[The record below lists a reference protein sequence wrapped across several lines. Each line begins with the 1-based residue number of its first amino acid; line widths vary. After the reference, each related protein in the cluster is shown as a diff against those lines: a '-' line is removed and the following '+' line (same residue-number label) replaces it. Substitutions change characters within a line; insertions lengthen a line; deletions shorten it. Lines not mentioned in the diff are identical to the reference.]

1 MYDKVTRPTEHA
13 LTHTHHNPIPSV
25 PHHTPHSLHSFN
37 AKIVGSAD
45 GARTYFLRPMAW
57 NKNIPTGVRRLL
69 VQGLTTPEKDDGV
82 NLEAKGA
89 LWYDPTSP
97 NVMLNPP
104 PYTPE
109 PRPVP
114 PPPPVPGEKYNLG
127 EALQLSILFYEAQR
141 SGALPPTNRIAW
153 RASSGVGD
161 RTEDGKDLTGGWY
174 DAGDHVKLQVP
185 MAYSATILLVR

>member
-1 MYDKVTRPTEHA
+1 M
-13 LTHTHHNPIPSV
+13 
-25 PHHTPHSLHSFN
+25 
-37 AKIVGSAD
+37 GSAD

-69 VQGLTTPEKDDGV
+69 VQGLTTPEKDDGI

-89 LWYDPTSP
+89 LWYDPASP
-97 NVMLNPP
+97 NVILNPP

-114 PPPPVPGEKYNLG
+114 PPPPVAGEKYNLG

-141 SGALPPTNRIAW
+141 SGPLPPTNRIAW
-153 RASSGVGD
+153 RSSSGVGD
-161 RTEDGKDLTGGWY
+161 KTEDGKDLTGGWY

-185 MAYSATILLVR
+185 MAYSATILLVRWWCVVAGTWEPNGGGL

>member
-1 MYDKVTRPTEHA
+1 M
-13 LTHTHHNPIPSV
+13 
-25 PHHTPHSLHSFN
+25 
-37 AKIVGSAD
+37 GSAD

-69 VQGLTTPEKDDGV
+69 VQGLTTPEKDDGI

-141 SGALPPTNRIAW
+141 SGKLPKNKRIPW
-153 RASSGVGD
+153 RGDSGLKDGACGRAGVRMNVYREIFFGGGGAFVCPYTPPVTPHIRKQA
-161 RTEDGKDLTGGWY
+161 RTWGRT
-174 DAGDHVKLQVP
+174 
-185 MAYSATILLVR
+185 